1 MKLLPFL
8 LGLLIA
14 LSSCNKDIDLKLP
27 EYPPK
32 LTVEFYLENG
42 KPLRCLLQESVNY
55 TDDRIINL
63 VENALV
69 TLSHNGIVDTLQNA
83 FFLDS
88 TFNKIYNYYN
98 PTILKLQNDV
108 EYKLYIRDK
117 KGKEIFAS
125 TKYINPIKI
134 DTAVF
139 DFNNQNLARV
149 GLKFFDE
156 YSLTN
161 FYRIVAFPTDTVADE
176 ESTFSFITTDDLFN
190 GQPFSFFTGFR
201 FERDQ
206 KVMTRLYSM
215 PKDYYDFLQS
225 VATARQ
231 SNFNPFGQPAPI
243 ISNINGGLGIF
254 TALSYTEI
262 ELKIE

>member
-8 LGLLIA
+8 LGFLIA
-14 LSSCNKDIDLKLP
+14 LASCNRDIDLKLP
-27 EYPPK
+27 EYAPK

-83 FFLDS
+83 FFFDP

-98 PTILKLQNDV
+98 PTILTLQNGD
-108 EYKLYIRDK
+108 EFKLYIRDIE
-117 KGKEIFAS
+117 GKELFAS
-125 TKYINPIKI
+125 TKYVNPIEI
-134 DTAVF
+134 DTAVY
-139 DFNNQNLARV
+139 DFNDQNLARV
-149 GLKFFDE
+149 GLEFVDE
-156 YSLTN
+156 ASEID
-161 FYRIVAFPTDTVADE
+161 FYRIVAFPSDTVVDE

-190 GQPFSFFTGFR
+190 GQPFSFFTSFR

-215 PKDYYDFLQS
+215 PRDYYDFLQS

-243 ISNINGGLGIF
+243 KSNVNGGLGIF
-254 TALSYTEI
+254 TALSYAEI
-262 ELKIE
+262 ELEIE